1 MTEYDDRILQA
12 GPRKAKISHFRP
24 AAYIIIPLIA
34 ILFQVYVPR
43 FVDFLSYLELPL
55 LVVVYFSLMRRQPV
69 AGAVI
74 GTVIGLVQDSLSPH
88 PLGMFG
94 IAKTLVGYFSA
105 SISMRFDVENNA
117 LRFILSFFFFLF
129 HQVAFWVFARGL
141 LGQNVE
147 LQIPQSIIFAF
158 LNAVV
163 AVPLFLIMDK
173 LRVEEQ

>member
-1 MTEYDDRILQA
+1 MTEYDDRILQT
-12 GPRKAKISHFRP
+12 GPRKSKVSHFRP
-24 AAYIIIPLIA
+24 VAYVALPLVA

-55 LVVVYFSLMRRQPV
+55 LVTVYFSLMRRQPV

-74 GTVIGLVQDSLSPH
+74 GTVIGLVQDSLSQH

-94 IAKTLVGYFSA
+94 IVKTLVGYFSG

-117 LRFILSFFFFLF
+117 LRFILSFVFFLF
-129 HQVAFWVFARGL
+129 HQCLFWVMANGL
-141 LGQNVE
+141 LGRNVE
-147 LQIPQSIIFAF
+147 LQLPQTIIFAF